1 MGGGFSIKTL
11 LIAAA
16 ASAIAAIVVPMF
28 WERGTV
34 FAAAM
39 TPVIVSIVSEL
50 LQRPT
55 EKVSEVTARRV
66 GSVGSKPREDEEFD
80 PLAPA
85 PTEEVEA
92 LPQTTTPRAVHK
104 RPLSGRQWRLAIVT
118 GLIAFAGAAGVVT
131 ASELIA
137 GDPVSGDGGSTTF
150 FGGSEQDEDA
160 TPTPTPSVEERE
172 TPTPDADADHHS
184 DAHTDTHRH
193 ADGGPPGRAGA
204 ASGHADADALTPS
217 AAMAKDRIPTSRIVR
232 TARIARLAAGQGT
245 RQLGTQA
252 ANLTRDDK
260 GRQAALERRHI
271 EAAEQIVTALGTM
284 KGAAMKLG
292 QVLSFL
298 DVGLVPEE
306 YRDEFQRKLGEL
318 RDAAPNVRFADMRKV
333 IESEL
338 EAPVDELFATFEEE
352 PVAAASIG
360 QVYRASL
367 HDGRDVAV
375 KVQYP
380 GVAQAVR
387 ADMQNLG
394 MILRLMKQVAPG
406 LDVKATAE
414 ELRARIGEEL
424 DYELEAQNQRSLAR
438 IFRGHPFIV
447 VPDVMT
453 ALSRERVLVSELVH
467 GAGFDAI
474 KEMDQATRDR
484 VGEIVFRFY
493 FGCMYRH
500 HQFSGD
506 PHPGN
511 FMLLDDGKVA
521 FLDFGLF
528 KVMPKELIEIELAC
542 QRAGHEGDGER
553 LHEIWA
559 ETGFLA
565 HPDRFRPDKLLAQFR
580 DATWWYVLDEDIEL
594 QPEIATQ
601 VMIDMSDP
609 RSQHFGQMRHE
620 TLPADH
626 LFGRRVEMLTLA
638 VLSQLRC
645 HANFHRIAREWMYGD
660 APVTELGRQEAA
672 FYGT

>member
-1 MGGGFSIKTL
+1 
-11 LIAAA
+11 
-16 ASAIAAIVVPMF
+16 V
-28 WERGTV
+28 
-34 FAAAM
+34 
-39 TPVIVSIVSEL
+39 
-50 LQRPT
+50 
-55 EKVSEVTARRV
+55 
-66 GSVGSKPREDEEFD
+66 
-80 PLAPA
+80 
-85 PTEEVEA
+85 
-92 LPQTTTPRAVHK
+92 
-104 RPLSGRQWRLAIVT
+104 
-118 GLIAFAGAAGVVT
+118 
-131 ASELIA
+131 
-137 GDPVSGDGGSTTF
+137 
-150 FGGSEQDEDA
+150 
-160 TPTPTPSVEERE
+160 
-172 TPTPDADADHHS
+172 
-184 DAHTDTHRH
+184 
-193 ADGGPPGRAGA
+193 
-204 ASGHADADALTPS
+204 
-217 AAMAKDRIPTSRIVR
+217 AKDRIPTSRIAR

-252 ANLTRDDK
+252 ANLRRDEK
-260 GRQAALERRHI
+260 GRQAALERRHV

-284 KGAAMKLG
+284 KGAAMKMG

-318 RDAAPNVRFADMRKV
+318 RDAAPNVRFSDMRKV
-333 IESEL
+333 LESEL
-338 EAPVDELFATFEEE
+338 GEPLSDTFASFDEE

-360 QVYRASL
+360 QVYRAL
-367 HDGRDVAV
+367 LPDGREVAV

-394 MILRLMKQVAPG
+394 MILRLMKQIAPG

-414 ELRARIGEEL
+414 EVRDRIGDEL

-438 IFRGHPFIV
+438 IFRGHPFIA
-447 VPDVMT
+447 VPDVVT
-453 ALSRERVLVSELVH
+453 GLSREKVLVTEFVH

-484 VGEIVFRFY
+484 VGEIVFRFF

-511 FMLLDDGKVA
+511 FMLMDDGKVA

-528 KVMPKELIEIELAC
+528 KVMQKELIEIELEC
-542 QRAGHEGDGER
+542 QRAGHEGDDER
-553 LHEIWA
+553 LHEIWS

-565 HPDRFRPDKLLAQFR
+565 HPERFRPDKLLAQFR
-580 DATWWYVLDEDIEL
+580 DATWWYVLDDEIALE
-594 QPEIATQ
+594 PEIATQ
-601 VMIDMSDP
+601 VLIDMSDP

-638 VLSQLRC
+638 VLSQLRTR
-645 HANFHRIAREWMYGD
+645 ANFHRIAREWMYGD
-660 APVTELGRQEAA
+660 PPVTELGRAEAE
-672 FYGT
+672 FYGTSVS